1 MGSITSMFGTYIR
14 LTISIIMREESR
26 RALYW
31 CGMSIQIGSFV
42 GAFSIFPFVNILHDF
57 HGKNAC

>member
-1 MGSITSMFGTYIR
+1 MFGTYIR
-14 LTISIIMREESR
+14 LTISIIMREESK

-31 CGMSIQIGSFV
+31 CGMSIQIGSFI

-57 HGKNAC
+57 HGKNPC